1 MEPSYYRIFSS
12 SYLLF
17 SYAYISL
24 VKFYIH
30 LTVKKMQSTPE
41 AICVIFMKIAVTH
54 NKSKII
60 FKINPLVR
68 YSWEFCN
75 MFENTFFIEQNWTTD
90 SEPTSSIH
98 PAHNLQSSFKIA
110 KKKIITCYMICM
122 QVDLAKYLFKV
133 LGISD

>member
-1 MEPSYYRIFSS
+1 
-12 SYLLF
+12 
-17 SYAYISL
+17 
-24 VKFYIH
+24 
-30 LTVKKMQSTPE
+30 MQSTPE

-133 LGISD
+133 LGISDQGALVTDRIISVNCRICMRHICIYKCIVDH